1 MVFSV
6 TWEGPCKALRTAR
19 SQDGPPRSTKV
30 HRKQSQQRYATMPQN
45 EKLHHFIN
53 TSSIF
58 FNFIY
63 LFIFSYFYLISIFSY
78 ITIFEVNS
86 RQQSLRQQRAQQLVG
101 QGGQQRQV
109 PRRKT
114 GESWEENE
122 KNMENTNEIGINWH

>member
-1 MVFSV
+1 MVH
-6 TWEGPCKALRTAR
+6 
-19 SQDGPPRSTKV
+19 QGPPRSTANNHSKG
-30 HRKQSQQRYATMPQN
+30 MPLCH
-45 EKLHHFIN
+45 KTRSCITSSTLHQFFS

-58 FNFIY
+58 SF
-63 LFIFSYFYLISIFSY
+63 FSYFYLISIFSY